1 MAPHLHRP
9 CQAKCINRRRTGS
22 LRSVSC
28 PCRSAGRTI
37 TTTLPCR
44 RCGNSSSR
52 RARPVRKVT
61 RCRNCSARS
70 SSRAAARH
78 PRPRPALPLGQ
89 PERHRT
95 RRFRFR
101 NSARRRCKPC
111 WRCRTAEHHRR
122 PRRCSAV
129 PTARAAPTRRSRASR
144 ARAIAIITIWAATGR
159 YRRHQ
164 PKHDPVVLHLRRL
177 IDQRRHQRGQQQSR
191 RATDPD
197 AGAIVERL
205 VDADDRYGLIP
216 RTRSRCGAAAACAY
230 LTGSVAGGS
239 PGAYRRDR
247 SRGRHRR
254 HLDRPQPRQARP
266 RGRAGRPRRRG
277 GGHLLRQCRHH
288 RGQHGLP
295 RGVSLRLGDARK
307 HRAQALA
314 ARQLSPRP
322 VAAGRALADRLP
334 RRLAAGTAGRDGAA
348 DAAFVRPR
356 GRRA

>member
-1 MAPHLHRP
+1 M
-9 CQAKCINRRRTGS
+9 
-22 LRSVSC
+22 RSVSC

-37 TTTLPCR
+37 TTILPCR
-44 RCGNSSSR
+44 HCGNSSSR
-52 RARPVRKVT
+52 RARPVHKAT
-61 RCRNCSARS
+61 RWRNCSARS
-70 SSRAAARH
+70 SSRAAARQ

-101 NSARRRCKPC
+101 SSARRPASLAGVAER
-111 WRCRTAEHHRR
+111 RSIIVGLVAARQCRRIERHRR
-122 PRRCSAV
+122 HAAEPAGRGPSPSSPYGRR
-129 PTARAAPTRRSRASR
+129 RR
-144 ARAIAIITIWAATGR
+144 R

-205 VDADDRYGLIP
+205 LDADDRYGLIP
-216 RTRSRCGAAAACAY
+216 GTRSRCGAAAACAY

-239 PGAYRRDR
+239 PGTYGRDR

-254 HLDRPQPRQARP
+254 HLDCLNLVKRGLSVALVDRGGA
-266 RGRAGRPRRRG
+266 GRAD
-277 GGHLLRQCRHH
+277 LLRQCRHH
-288 RGQHGLP
+288 RGQHGIP
-295 RGVSLRLGDARK
+295 PAFPSEFGDVGA

-314 ARQLSPRP
+314 AGQLSPRLFT
-322 VAAGRALADRLP
+322 AGRALAFRLP
-334 RRLAAGTAGRDGAA
+334 RRVAAGSG
-348 DAAFVRPR
+348 
-356 GRRA
+356 